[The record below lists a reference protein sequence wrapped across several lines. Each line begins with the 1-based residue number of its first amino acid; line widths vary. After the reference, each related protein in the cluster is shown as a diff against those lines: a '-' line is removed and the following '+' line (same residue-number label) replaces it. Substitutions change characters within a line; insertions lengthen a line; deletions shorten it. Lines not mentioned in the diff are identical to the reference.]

1 MTRGQ
6 RAAQIWP
13 LLALC
18 AKQRQI
24 LSYDQLSKLIGVF
37 RPGLGQLLEPIQSYC
52 LLQQLPALTSL
63 VVSEVTGLPGEGFI
77 AASDVPQAQARVFEH
92 EWASTVPTP
101 EALDEAAT
109 RLPSNGRL
117 LSELLKVVEAGGHGP
132 S

>member
-18 AKQRQI
+18 ASQRQV
-24 LSYDQLSKLIGVF
+24 LSYEQLSKLIGVF

-52 LLQQLPALTSL
+52 LLQRLPALTSL

-77 AASDVPQAQARVFEH
+77 AAPDVPQAQARVFEH
-92 EWASTVPTP
+92 PWASTLVPTS
-101 EALDEAAT
+101 EALEAAAT
-109 RLPSNGRL
+109 KLPSNGRP
-117 LSELLKVVEAGGHGP
+117 LSDLLKEVESGEP
-132 S
+132 